1 MRANRSRAVGKK
13 VVKEIIEASA
23 RSIARDLVKVMSSD
37 MASEL
42 ATGLREIEPSGQL
55 GTGALYLLD
64 ALEEYLGGDWID

>member
-13 VVKEIIEASA
+13 VVNQIIEASA
-23 RSIARDLVKVMSSD
+23 RSIARDLVKVMTAD
-37 MASEL
+37 MAAEL
-42 ATGLREIEPSGQL
+42 ATGLREVEPSGGL